1 MSHWT
6 PQQIIRKKRD
16 GLELSP
22 EELSEFFN
30 GFING
35 EITDYQVSAMLMAIF
50 LNGFNEQETA
60 ELTRLSR
67 DSGSVLAWDYPT
79 ELVVDKHS
87 TGGIGDKTSLILMPL
102 VILEGLKVPMI
113 SGRGLGHTGGT
124 LDKLE
129 AIPGMN
135 PKPDVDTA
143 RKMIDQVGGV
153 FMGQTDEIARLDR
166 RLYSLRDVTSTVE
179 SMPLIVASILSKK
192 LAEGLG
198 GLVLD
203 VKFGSGAFMSDYS
216 DAHSLAES
224 LVGVSKRLGLRAKAM
239 LTSMNSPLG
248 DRAGNTLEILEV
260 VEVLQGAGPQD
271 TRDLSVELAAAMVEM
286 AYPERSAAEIRA
298 KLYGHLDSG
307 AAFEA
312 FAMIINA
319 QGGDSSYLY
328 EVGKF
333 NRAKHTIAVTASTDG
348 YVEAIDV
355 RALGEAIVQLGGGR
369 TKTDQKIDPDVGL
382 SELKQV
388 GQQVVNG
395 QTLAL
400 IECNDLSL
408 GQGLKTLV
416 VNAYK
421 LGPNQLAEQRIREV
435 IQ

>member
-1 MSHWT
+1 MSQWT

-16 GLELSP
+16 GQELSAA
-22 EELSEFFN
+22 ELGEFFN

-50 LNGFNEQETA
+50 LNGFNVQETA

-67 DSGSVLAWDYPT
+67 DSGSVLSWDYPV

-135 PKPDVDTA
+135 PKPDVDAA

-166 RLYSLRDVTSTVE
+166 QLYALRDVTSTVE

-203 VKFGSGAFMSDYS
+203 VKFGSGAFMSEYS
-216 DAHSLAES
+216 NANSLAES
-224 LVGVSKRLGLRAKAM
+224 LVDVSKRLGLRAKAM

-286 AYPERSAAEIRA
+286 AYPERSAAEIRT
-298 KLYGHLDSG
+298 KLYGHLESG

-333 NRAKHTIAVTASTDG
+333 NRAKYKVAVTAQTDG

-369 TKTDQKIDPDVGL
+369 TKADQKIDPDVGL

-388 GQQVVNG
+388 GQGVVSG

-408 GQGLKTLV
+408 GEGLKSLV
-416 VNAYK
+416 SNAYTI
-421 LGPNQLAEQRIREV
+421 GPNQLTEKRIREV